1 MMDAGRDREEPG
13 RAAAR
18 AENQRLTSPDARYGA
33 RLRRRSSAS
42 ALLAAVIDAERAN
55 LDDTMNA
62 LRADGS
68 LERASARVVAARRR
82 FILGSAKSR
91 AHATLLHLEL
101 SASLAGVTLIDEA
114 SVRAIDVL
122 SDVRP
127 TDVLVAFSF
136 RRYARHTI
144 TVAREFARA
153 GGQVVAVTDD
163 AGSPLARIADGSGH
177 TALVVVGT
185 GSASYADSP
194 TAVSAVV
201 HALATLTAAS
211 AKGARRRLARREDL
225 ARALSTYSEE
235 STGGEG

>member
-1 MMDAGRDREEPG
+1 MMDAGQGREKPEW
-13 RAAAR
+13 AAAR
-18 AENQRLTSPDARYGA
+18 AENRRLTSPDARYGA

-68 LERASARVVAARRR
+68 LERAAARIVAARRR
-82 FILGSAKSR
+82 FILGSAKSG

-144 TVAREFARA
+144 TVAREFAGA

-163 AGSPLARIADGSGH
+163 ADSPLARVADGSGH
-177 TALVVVGT
+177 TPVVVGT

-211 AKGARRRLARREDL
+211 AKGARRRLARREHL
-225 ARALSTYSEE
+225 ARVLSTYSEE
-235 STGGEG
+235 GTGGEG